1 MGESTVTDQT
11 PSRGRQATAEAADA
25 FFLMAPVVGSGFTG
39 EALAGGN
46 VAIVS
51 LGNTVATAAILM
63 AIIGVFGPV
72 AG

>member
-1 MGESTVTDQT
+1 SCWH
-11 PSRGRQATAEAADA
+11 
-25 FFLMAPVVGSGFTG
+25 PVVGSGFTG

-63 AIIGVFGPV
+63 AIISVFGP
-72 AG
+72 ASG

>member
-1 MGESTVTDQT
+1 VD
-11 PSRGRQATAEAADA
+11 
-25 FFLMAPVVGSGFTG
+25 SGFTG

-63 AIIGVFGPV
+63 AIISVFGP
-72 AG
+72 ASG